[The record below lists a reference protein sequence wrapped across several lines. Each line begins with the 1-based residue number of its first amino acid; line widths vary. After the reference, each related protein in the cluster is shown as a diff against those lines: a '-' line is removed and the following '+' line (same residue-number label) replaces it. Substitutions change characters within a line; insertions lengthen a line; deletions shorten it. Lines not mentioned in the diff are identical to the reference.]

1 MTGTRRIACAIIP
14 DFALAVGLRGIA
26 DEERAAPVVLVEPDE
41 RARVRAMNPAA
52 EAAGARLD
60 QTAARAR
67 SVVPGLHCLPWDAQR
82 QDAAVQ
88 RMSEV
93 LYGASPMVVPLD
105 DLRGGWWID
114 ARGMRWLGG
123 EPGLAGRLRALA
135 AEAGHPDLRVGVAD
149 GATAARAAAM
159 TTSADDPIRV
169 VPPGGDGAFIGE
181 LPLAALALDGE
192 LRAILHSLGLTTVAE
207 LRALPEPAI
216 ISRFGARGRDA
227 LERAGGLDPHRPSGR
242 PPPSLPEAVLALD
255 TPVSQTGHL
264 VFGLRGLA
272 DTVASR
278 LLAQGLSATR
288 LGLSLRL
295 DDRREHDETLIPAR
309 PVHHPHLVF
318 ELVRDRL
325 ERGAA
330 ADLSSPVVEVRLQ
343 VIEAVPATAEQA
355 HLGAARW
362 DPSALEGALNRLQGR
377 YGEPV
382 VFEAE
387 ARDDSRPEKAG
398 AWRPVVEVPLDPPL
412 ADATPAPPTDPAPVR
427 RRLAV
432 PQAVDVRLDRDGMPQ
447 AVRWDGGWRTVDA
460 RGPERLSGGWWTAD
474 PYAREDYRLAL
485 ADGGILWVGRDART
499 ESWWVLGWLD

>member
-1 MTGTRRIACAIIP
+1 MTRRLACAWIP
-14 DFALAVGLRGIA
+14 DFPLAIGLRGLG
-26 DEERAAPVVLVEPDE
+26 DDERAMPVVLVEPDE
-41 RARVRAMNPAA
+41 RARVRAMNAA
-52 EAAGARLD
+52 AATAGARLG

-67 SVVPGLHCLPWDAQR
+67 SVVPGLHCLPWEAER
-82 QDAAVQ
+82 QTAAIR
-88 RMSEV
+88 RMAET

-105 DLRGGWWID
+105 DRPGAFWID

-123 EPGLAGRLRALA
+123 EPGLAERLRRLA
-135 AEAGHPDLRVGVAD
+135 AEAGHPDLRVGIAD

-159 TTSADDPIRV
+159 CSTADEPIHI
-169 VPPGGDGAFIGE
+169 VPPGQDPAFIGT
-181 LPLAALALDGE
+181 LPLAALALDDG
-192 LRAILHSLGLTTVAE
+192 LRTILASLGLTTVAE

-242 PPPSLPEAVLALD
+242 PPAALPEAILALD
-255 TPVSQTGHL
+255 APVDQTSHL

-272 DTVASR
+272 DTLSSR
-278 LLAQGLSATR
+278 LLAQGSSATR
-288 LGLSLRL
+288 IALRLSL
-295 DDRREHDETLIPAR
+295 DDRREHDETLLPAR
-309 PVHHPHLVF
+309 PVHHPHLIF

-330 ADLSSPVVEVRLQ
+330 ADLSSPVVEVRLE
-343 VIEAVPATAEQA
+343 VIEAVPITAEQA
-355 HLGAARW
+355 HLGAANW

-387 ARDDSRPEKAG
+387 ARDDGRHEKAG
-398 AWRPVVEVPLDPPL
+398 AWTPVVEVPLGPPLTDPDPP
-412 ADATPAPPTDPAPVR
+412 PPTAEPAPVR

-432 PQAVDVRLDRDGMPQ
+432 PQPVDVRLDRHGMPQ

-460 RGPERLSGGWWTAD
+460 RGPERLSGEWWTGD

-499 ESWWVLGWLD
+499 DRWWVLGWLD